1 MKHPEKLVNLV
12 ACGQATEEQMN
23 ELGSS
28 VVANIKSSRDTLQV
42 RSRGSDII
50 TKNDEKRQISYLV
63 SDETPDRVGD
73 IIKVKGWDLVQY
85 RKNPVILWA
94 HDGSSVPPIGRSTN
108 IRRRYTPEARL
119 TADIEFAP
127 KEAYEFA
134 DTIYQLASRGFIK
147 ATSVGFM
154 PLETMDLAKKAR
166 EEMGLGRYGQV
177 FTKAEL
183 MEISIVSVPANPSA
197 LELGMKQL
205 INEGVFDKGLATKF
219 FDVYPKDQEAVE
231 KKIRASCRSFVDMGA
246 AWDLHALQERMAK
259 APHDTPKAPVDQ
271 DWDAAAVWKGIAENY
286 EGEEKAA
293 KYWEVVAYMVPDAD
307 PETRTAY
314 KFPHQDV
321 DGKVVWHGVAAAMA
335 ALNGARGGAKGLSE
349 KDRKGV
355 YRHLVAHYKQFEEEA
370 PELRSIDPDAYNEQD
385 PLELA
390 MPEALEPELEQK
402 SPACRMDGESEQE
415 CVSRKTAEMI
425 EEGMDQDQASAAAYS
440 MCETACSEKEE
451 AAPVKKDVEKLEEA
465 FDLLVGAAELVK
477 SAIDEYGGNPDDG
490 DYDDDEE
497 MELLAPI
504 SEVKRAET
512 LAMALLIEQQAE
524 QTKAT
529 RQLVDSLTDLTRS
542 IHRDLHDGLSCGGSV
557 HEPDAARP
565 DVVENDEGEIARI
578 LESTTFRGFAE
589 RVRRD
594 ISNNNNN
601 LTR

>member
-1 MKHPEKLVNLV
+1 MKHTEKLVNLV
-12 ACGQATEEQMN
+12 ACGQATEDQMG

-28 VVANIKSSRDTLQV
+28 VVANIKSNRDTLQV

-108 IRRRYTPEARL
+108 IRRRYTPDARL

-154 PLETMDLAKKAR
+154 PLETMDLDKKAR

-183 MEISIVSVPANPSA
+183 MEISIVSVPANPAA

-205 INEGVFDKGLATKF
+205 IKEGKFDKGLATKF
-219 FDVYPKDQEAVE
+219 FDAYPKDLAAVE
-231 KKIRASCRSFVDMGA
+231 QKIRASCRSFVDMGA
-246 AWDLHALQERMAK
+246 AWDLHAMNKGAK
-259 APHDTPKAPVDQ
+259 APHKTAKAPVEQ
-271 DWDAAAVWKGIAENY
+271 VWDAANVWSGIADNY
-286 EGEEKAA
+286 EGDARGA
-293 KYWEVVAYMVPDAD
+293 KYWEVAAFRVPDAD
-307 PETRTAY
+307 PNTRAAY
-314 KFPHQDV
+314 KFPHHDV
-321 DGKVVWHGVAAAMA
+321 DGEVVWHGISAAMA
-335 ALNGARGGAKGLSE
+335 ALNGARGGASGLSE
-349 KDRKGV
+349 SDREGV
-355 YRHLVAHYKQFEEEA
+355 YRHLVAHYKQFEEEP
-370 PELRSIDPDAYNEQD
+370 PELKQFMDTTT
-385 PLELA
+385 
-390 MPEALEPELEQK
+390 EQK

-425 EEGMDQDQASAAAYS
+425 EEGMEEDQASAAAYS

-451 AAPVKKDVEKLEEA
+451 AAPVKKDVEKLAEA
-465 FDLLVGAAELVK
+465 FDLLVGAAGLLK
-477 SAIDEYGGNPDDG
+477 AAIDEYGGNPDDG
-490 DYDDDEE
+490 DYDDEE

-565 DVVENDEGEIARI
+565 DVVENDEDEIARI

>member
-1 MKHPEKLVNLV
+1 MKHTEKLVNLV
-12 ACGQATEEQMN
+12 ACGQATEDQMG

-28 VVANIKSSRDTLQV
+28 VVANIKSNRDTLQV

-154 PLETMDLAKKAR
+154 PLETMDLDKKAR

-183 MEISIVSVPANPSA
+183 MEISIVSVPANPAA

-205 INEGVFDKGLATKF
+205 IKEGKFDKGLATKF
-219 FDVYPKDQEAVE
+219 FDAYPKDLAAVE
-231 KKIRASCRSFVDMGA
+231 QKIRASCRSFVDMGA
-246 AWDLHALQERMAK
+246 AWDLHAMNKGAK
-259 APHDTPKAPVDQ
+259 APHKTAKAPVEQ
-271 DWDAAAVWKGIAENY
+271 VWDAANVWSGIADNY
-286 EGEEKAA
+286 EGDARGA
-293 KYWEVVAYMVPDAD
+293 KYWAVAAFRVPDAD
-307 PETRTAY
+307 PNTRAAY
-314 KFPHQDV
+314 KFPHHDV
-321 DGKVVWHGVAAAMA
+321 DGEVVWHGLSAAMA
-335 ALNGARGGAKGLSE
+335 ALNGARGGASGLSE
-349 KDRKGV
+349 SDREGV
-355 YRHLVAHYKQFEEEA
+355 YRHLVAHYKQFEEEP
-370 PELRSIDPDAYNEQD
+370 PELKQFMDTTT
-385 PLELA
+385 
-390 MPEALEPELEQK
+390 EQK

-425 EEGMDQDQASAAAYS
+425 EEGMEEDQASAAAYS

-477 SAIDEYGGNPDDG
+477 SAINEYGGNPDDG

-565 DVVENDEGEIARI
+565 DVVENDEDEIARI